1 MDPALALDAVFEV
14 LGRPVVVLG
23 SPPRTVRAVIAAPD
37 EAERFAS
44 RQVLSRTLSIEI
56 RAADMAGI
64 GAGSRLLVD
73 GAVQVVRGAPEYR
86 DADRLVA
93 SLDTQPE

>member
-1 MDPALALDAVFEV
+1 MDFSPAIDAVFDAF
-14 LGRPVVVLG
+14 GRPVVVLT
-23 SPPRTVRAVIAAPD
+23 SPPRPIRAVVATPD
-37 EAERFAS
+37 ETERFGA
-44 RQVLSRTLSIEI
+44 RQVLSRTLSLEI

-64 GAGSRLLVD
+64 GAGSRLLID
-73 GAVQVVRGAPEYR
+73 GVVHVVRGAPEYR